1 MWTVLTSRETM
12 QTATPTPIARE
23 DSQEDVEI
31 AQPRRVK
38 LTALPAVIV
47 QPIAAWK
54 VVQGPAELEV
64 SVS

>member
-1 MWTVLTSRETM
+1 M
-12 QTATPTPIARE
+12 QAATPTPIARE